1 MKRTKDF
8 SDSNWKLK
16 EGEGIWLG
24 RKSTITYMKNK
35 YFKRSIVNETTV
47 YAKLLQLFSKQRE
60 ESEPDAMALKSV
72 VSCGKIISYTEPRV
86 SRLAPSAGG
95 NAFWQVIS
103 N

>member
-35 YFKRSIVNETTV
+35 YFKRSILNETAV
-47 YAKLLQLFSKQRE
+47 YAKLLQQ
-60 ESEPDAMALKSV
+60 
-72 VSCGKIISYTEPRV
+72 
-86 SRLAPSAGG
+86 
-95 NAFWQVIS
+95 
-103 N
+103 

>member
-16 EGEGIWLG
+16 EGEGIRLG
-24 RKSTITYMKNK
+24 RKSAITYIKNK
-35 YFKRSIVNETTV
+35 YFKRSILNETTV
-47 YAKLLQLFSKQRE
+47 YTKLLQLFSKQRE
-60 ESEPDAMALKSV
+60 ESEPDTMVLKSV

-86 SRLAPSAGG
+86 SRLPLSSEG